1 MIRYVFDNKQAFV
14 DHLLAD
20 AKRIRNAASLAK
32 PSRQSV
38 LIAEAAAT
46 ESVAHTLSATFLRD
60 VSTIQ
65 ADSKI

>member
-1 MIRYVFDNKQAFV
+1 MIRYVFDNKQALV

-20 AKRIRNAASLAK
+20 AKRIRNAASVAK
-32 PSRQSV
+32 PSREKV

-46 ESVAHTLSATFLRD
+46 ESVAHMLESTFLRD

-65 ADSKI
+65 ADAKI